1 MTRLERILEYKKN
14 NPGCDPNL
22 FEVVELTDELIKA
35 NPKEFE
41 IEWPKEEVIKSRE
54 EEFDKW
60 KELFSINSF
69 ALQLNDLGVEDYNCP
84 LMKLMMWVKRNYVN
98 REISPCYYAKLA
110 GVSLY
115 IRQQQRAVRR
125 GEQENVIFDN
135 KDEFEFLRRELS
147 IVRKRLLKNGITEE
161 LISYGI
167 TKIDDM
173 PEFKLYD
180 IIYDIYTASTSTKEA
195 KYEEQ

>member
-35 NPKEFE
+35 EQKESE
-41 IEWPKEEVIKSRE
+41 IEWPSEEIIKSRE
-54 EEFDKW
+54 EEVEKYR
-60 KELFSINSF
+60 EVLSTNLF
-69 ALQLNDLGVEDYNCP
+69 ALRQNDLGVDDNCP
-84 LMKLMMWVKRNYVN
+84 LMKLMMWVKRNYINLEV
-98 REISPCYYAKLA
+98 SPCYYAKLV

-135 KDEFEFLRRELS
+135 KDEFEFLRKELS

-180 IIYDIYTASTSTKEA
+180 IIYDIYTASTSTKEV
-195 KYEEQ
+195 KYEP